1 MEKPKISFDT
11 ERLYVRSVE
20 ETDKDD
26 YMNLRV
32 ETSELSQAYQSVPG
46 FRDYEWEGELNS
58 QKDIYMAVFM
68 KISIRWLQAIH
79 FRAMKETVLNSD
91 LMLRSNT
98 GNRESQRSW
107 FRGCSVRP
115 KKYSPE
121 SRL

>member
-11 ERLYVRSVE
+11 ERLYVRSVI

-46 FRDYEWEGELNS
+46 SRDYEWEGELNS

-68 KISIRWLQAIH
+68 KADDTMVASCSFQGYEGDCVELG
-79 FRAMKETVLNSD
+79 FDVKEQY
-91 LMLRSNT
+91 RK
-98 GNRESQRSW
+98 R
-107 FRGCSVRP
+107 
-115 KKYSPE
+115 
-121 SRL
+121 